1 MPAVAQKPRLE
12 SGYVRVGRLS
22 VHHTFGGKGEP
33 PVLFVH
39 GLGSSGYIEWRFNLP
54 VIARKHR
61 VLAPDLPGFGRTD
74 KPRGGRYG
82 IAALARSLVR
92 NVDGQGLRSVAVVG
106 TSMGGRVAL
115 ELTLRAPTRVSRL
128 VLVNAL
134 GLGRPQV
141 QLLYPLMFLPRVGEA
156 AMQVAKTAVRRV
168 PPAVIR
174 RFAARYARVSGDLE
188 RTMDD
193 AYLDDL
199 REMYAAEGYTDAYL
213 SAVRSMAPASIF
225 GGHDLSSSLG
235 RISVPVQ
242 LIWGSNDPLFPVAH
256 ATRAHQ
262 LLPSSRLAVI
272 EGAGH
277 TPQAERPDEFNRIL
291 TRFLSARGAAIWRA

>member
-1 MPAVAQKPRLE
+1 MPTATRLE
-12 SGYVRVGRLS
+12 SGFVKVGRLS
-22 VHHTFGGKGEP
+22 VHHTYGGKGAP

-39 GLGSSGYIEWRFNLP
+39 GLGSSGYIEWRFTLP
-54 VIARKHR
+54 AIARKHR

-82 IAALARSLVR
+82 IAFFARTLVR
-92 NVDGQGLRSVAVVG
+92 YLDGQEVRSVALVG

-115 ELTLRAPTRVSRL
+115 ELALRAPSRVSRL
-128 VLVNAL
+128 VLVNSL
-134 GLGRPQV
+134 GLGRPQL

-156 AMQVAKTAVRRV
+156 AMQVAKTAVQRV
-168 PPAVIR
+168 PPSVIR
-174 RFAARYARVSGDLE
+174 RFAARYAGVSGDLVK
-188 RTMDD
+188 TMDD

-213 SAVRSMAPASIF
+213 STVRSMAPAGLF
-225 GGHDLSSSLG
+225 GGHDLSASLG
-235 RISVPVQ
+235 RIQIPVQ
-242 LIWGSNDPLFPVAH
+242 LIWGANDPLFPVAH

-262 LLPSSRLAVI
+262 LLPQSRLAVI

-291 TRFLSARGAAIWRA
+291 GRFLNA